1 MVIEEFRSQE
11 SAAPFN
17 MAIATL
23 YSLRDLLTKI
33 TTIYGDP
40 LIPDEVK
47 QKLKIDLLKRFYI
60 DASPLLNENIVE
72 QFKDIL
78 KIQPKYVELVSNST
92 GNLKKTKKKRLI
104 YDINL
109 EIELDTH
116 LIELQMELQKEKY
129 YMPPKQDLGSVVG
142 RF

>member
-11 SAAPFN
+11 TAAPFN

-23 YSLRDLLTKI
+23 YSLRDILTKI

-40 LIPDEVK
+40 LLPDEVK
-47 QKLKIDLLKRFYI
+47 QKLKLDMVKRFYI
-60 DASPLLNENIVE
+60 DSSPLLKPEIVE
-72 QFKDIL
+72 KFKEIL
-78 KIQPKYVELVSNST
+78 QLKPIYANLLSNAT
-92 GNLKKTKKKRLI
+92 GNMIKSKKKRLI

-116 LIELQMELQKEKY
+116 LINLQMELQKEKY
-129 YMPPKQDLGSVVG
+129 YMPPKTDLGSAVG